1 MAWYDFLTGKVK
13 VKEEVINNSLE
24 YYYYKELMGKLS
36 KIMTND
42 EYRFNNSQAFIIA
55 KTLVEVFTPI
65 DVIADRVSGLDYYIV
80 DKNGDRVDTA
90 KLPKN
95 LQRLLSKPNIF
106 QSLQSLI
113 YSIEFSELATGG
125 SFIYPVF
132 NKSVK
137 TKNIDNLSQVYLIE
151 PDKIQPVYKNLIT
164 APFLAQNLNEFI
176 EEFVVNHFGS
186 RPINADDLIVN
197 IDNQFNFQTLEIE
210 SPLLAVTRNIE
221 NLVVTYSARY
231 NSYASNGAG
240 GVISKKNTDPS
251 GMEVFDSDQRQKMI
265 DEMRKTDG
273 IVGHKNFIAIS
284 SIPIEFTRTLASIKD
299 LMPFDETMKNALA
312 VLGVYGVSPFLT
324 PYAEQTTFTN
334 LEQAEESL
342 WQNQIIPRGNEMI
355 LKLNRA
361 FHLGDEYS
369 FAFELSSTQIL
380 QKSRA
385 REIESDLK
393 EIELYEK
400 LKEIG
405 IEKTEIL
412 NKWID

>member
-1 MAWYDFLTGKVK
+1 MAWYDFLTGKTK
-13 VKEEVINNSLE
+13 VKEEVFNNSLE
-24 YYYYKELMGKLS
+24 YFYYKEFLSELS
-36 KIMTND
+36 KIMTKD
-42 EYRFNNSQAFIIA
+42 EYRFKNSQAFIIA

-65 DVIADRVSGLDYYIV
+65 DVIADRVSGLDYYII
-80 DKNGDRVDTA
+80 DKNGDRVEED

-95 LQRLLSKPNIF
+95 LQRLLHKPNIF
-106 QSLQSLI
+106 QSLPNLI

-125 SFIYPVF
+125 SYIYPVF

-137 TKNIDNLSQVYLIE
+137 TKNIDNLSQVYSIE
-151 PDKIQPVYKNLIT
+151 PDKIQPIYKNQIT
-164 APFLAQNLNEFI
+164 APFLAQNLNEFV
-176 EEFVVNHFGS
+176 EEFRVNHFGT
-186 RPINADDLIVN
+186 RQIKADDLIVN
-197 IDNQFNFQTLEIE
+197 IDNNFNFQTLEIE

-251 GMEVFDSDQRQKMI
+251 GMELFDSDQRQKMI

-273 IVGHKNFIAIS
+273 IVGHKNFIAVS

-299 LMPFDETMKNALA
+299 LMPFDETMKNALSI
-312 VLGVYGVSPFLT
+312 LGVYGVSPFLT

-334 LEQAEESL
+334 LEQSEESL
-342 WQNQIIPRGNEMI
+342 WQNQIIPRGREMI
-355 LKLNRA
+355 LKLNKA

-369 FAFELSSTQIL
+369 FDFDLSGTQIL

-385 REIESDLK
+385 REIDSDLK

-405 IEKTEIL
+405 IENTEIL
-412 NKWID
+412 NKWKD